1 MIFSENFWDVRL
13 VDFFPLITA
22 IISPIL
28 IYWIYKKL
36 DNSKEKAR
44 LKALFIRIRRMLEN
58 YLPDKKDS
66 VNKPFFEAH
75 LPFLATQK
83 EHLIKIG
90 VIMGHTTDEKIKG
103 NIVSKTTSREPKFEV
118 DLKTE
123 LKIPT
128 LYIVD
133 KYIMGG
139 VTIQVVGKKFDINQ
153 ENINKI
159 LDEMR
164 KYSKKYYGYKFKN
177 KNTTINY
184 HSPIKRF
191 FKFLRLKFKRTKL
204 EYIERS

>member
-36 DNSKEKAR
+36 DKSKEKAR

-58 YLPDKKDS
+58 FLPDKRDKVD
-66 VNKPFFEAH
+66 KPFFEAH
-75 LPFLATQK
+75 LPFLSTQK
-83 EHLIKIG
+83 KHLIKIG
-90 VIMGHTTDEKIKG
+90 VVMGHTTDEKIKG
-103 NIVSKTTSREPKFEV
+103 YIVSKSTSRETRLEV

-128 LYIVD
+128 IYIVD
-133 KYIMGG
+133 KYIVGG
-139 VTIQVVGKKFDINQ
+139 ATIQVLGKKFDINQ

-159 LDEMR
+159 LNEMR
-164 KYSKKYYGYKFKN
+164 KYSKKYYGFKFKN
-177 KNTTINY
+177 KDTTIDY
-184 HSPIKRF
+184 HAPIIRF
-191 FKFLRLKFKRTKL
+191 FKFLNLLLF
-204 EYIERS
+204 

>member
-13 VDFFPLITA
+13 VDLFPLTTA

-36 DNSKEKAR
+36 DKSKEKTR

-58 YLPDKKDS
+58 FLPDRRDRLD
-66 VNKPFFEAH
+66 KPFFEAH
-75 LPFLATQK
+75 LPFLSTQRK
-83 EHLIKIG
+83 HLIKIG
-90 VIMGHTTDEKIKG
+90 VVMGHTTDEKIKG
-103 NIVSKTTSREPKFEV
+103 NIVPKSTTRETKFEV

-128 LYIVD
+128 IYIVD

-139 VTIQVVGKKFDINQ
+139 ATIQVIGKKFDINQ

-159 LDEMR
+159 LNEMR
-164 KYSKKYYGYKFKN
+164 IYSKKYYGYKFKN
-177 KNTTINY
+177 KDTIIDY
-184 HSPIKRF
+184 YSPITRF
-191 FKFLRLKFKRTKL
+191 FKFLKRKFKRVKK
-204 EYIERS
+204 